1 MDGPSKPR
9 APPKRPPPESDQAP
23 TDRPGQRGALP
34 PDGDTPALTA
44 RRPYPNWSSLTNWR
58 IAAASGPTF
67 GVPSSR
73 VGPND
78 VLLRAASE
86 GAEAHRVGVHRR
98 ERPQRI
104 VVSEAGGV
112 EHVQSGGQPGASGR
126 SRHRLP
132 GEHCHRDR
140 MS

>member
-1 MDGPSKPR
+1 VPVAGALKMAATPAAAPATISTLPVAGSSTRRNLCCRALPAAAPRYMDGPSKPR

-34 PDGDTPALTA
+34 PDGDNPAMTA

-78 VLLRAASE
+78 VLLRAASR
-86 GAEAHRVGVHRR
+86 AQKPTV
-98 ERPQRI
+98 
-104 VVSEAGGV
+104 
-112 EHVQSGGQPGASGR
+112 
-126 SRHRLP
+126 
-132 GEHCHRDR
+132 
-140 MS
+140 